1 MMMHLLFLRV
11 AIQDLGCLIWVIS
24 NVASLQLMIFHVTK
38 DCLRCCKGDLIQT
51 IFFPLVMLHLL
62 FADTTTE
69 RLFQGGQKGFSEA
82 GSPTASELSL
92 QLIEAFSEAVRQ
104 THLC

>member
-51 IFFPLVMLHLL
+51 IFSPLVMLHLL

-69 RLFQGGQKGFSEA
+69 RLFRGGQKGFSEA
-82 GSPTASELSL
+82 GMANASEQSSRLFV
-92 QLIEAFSEAVRQ
+92 A
-104 THLC
+104 